1 MLAISTSKL
10 VGGLNSTIMRF
21 GTRCSSFVWIASG
34 TSGRRKGNELR
45 VEDFGKIRESA
56 NVYHCFDDGGGILV
70 SHCSNSR
77 TAHKLRHAEVQS
89 IAEHFVIHE
98 SDEGGDLARQL
109 WGTIA
114 QASAIVVKQRHDQ
127 VHAPGSA
134 SQCQPSSKPEK
145 FKVPRT

>member
-34 TSGRRKGNELR
+34 TSGRRKGNELGDVSKPSVR
-45 VEDFGKIRESA
+45 DGNQQ

-77 TAHKLRHAEVQS
+77 AAHKLRHAEVQS

-134 SQCQPSSKPEK
+134 SQCRPMA
-145 FKVPRT
+145 